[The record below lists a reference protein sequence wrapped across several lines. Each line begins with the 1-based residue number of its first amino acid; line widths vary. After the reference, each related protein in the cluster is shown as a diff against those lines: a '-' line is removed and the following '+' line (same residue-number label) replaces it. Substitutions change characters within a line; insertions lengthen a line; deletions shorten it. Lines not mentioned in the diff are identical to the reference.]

1 MVLRVSLD
9 MVLQEFEADLYTDA
23 LYNDMMSIMEDGA
36 YIFFMTAT
44 LIMENHVDTGMA
56 ISAYTGL
63 AAYLH
68 QTIDGL
74 SLRNTYKPPKKY
86 KPPGAAEMLKL
97 PESGAFLSSKQ
108 GELFKMDISKR
119 MVRFDFYTDVWHY
132 KLMDP
137 QWKSIQ
143 AANDAMLLFVSQQLA
158 RVPAIDKYMTRYYY
172 RTTNDGSTITEKVR
186 ARKQR
191 TTRRRRRP

>member
-9 MVLQEFEADLYTDA
+9 MVLQEFDADLYTDA
-23 LYNDMMSIMEDGA
+23 LYNDMVSIIEDGA

-44 LIMENHVDTGMA
+44 LVMDSHVDTGMA

-74 SLRNTYKPPKKY
+74 SHRNVYKPPKKY
-86 KPPGAAEMLKL
+86 KPPGAVEMLKL

-108 GELFKMDISKR
+108 GELFKMDISRR

-137 QWKSIQ
+137 HWKSIQ
-143 AANDAMLLFVSQQLA
+143 QANDAMLLFVSQQLS

-172 RTTNDGSTITEKVR
+172 RTTNDGSTIREKVR